1 MGQAAIEGRGSF
13 CSSPGGASALH
24 GPAALAG
31 QVLPRGSLGGRL
43 AEDAPGVEAAGEG
56 MGLVAFPHQAQLP
69 GVLGRLRAHV
79 LDVHLKG
86 GWGGFRHW
94 PPKASSCSVPIA
106 GTGRRPRGARATGFT
121 AGGFS
126 SSSLP
131 LCQQGPNS
139 IPRGRWRHCP
149 SGSQGKGQMLQHFK
163 GKGLSCWSHPPG
175 TMCQGSKIPLP
186 PRGALRAC
194 LPSPL
199 LAPWLS
205 FRARE
210 ALRDAPG
217 QSPALGPALTWQAFK
232 LSLISTWLV
241 WVPTH
246 M

>member
-69 GVLGRLRAHV
+69 GVLGCLRAHV

-106 GTGRRPRGARATGFT
+106 GTGRRPQGARAAGFA

-126 SSSLP
+126 PSTTKPSTVPAGAKLHP
-131 LCQQGPNS
+131 QGLMEEQPHA
-139 IPRGRWRHCP
+139 PAGVKARGRCCSVSR
-149 SGSQGKGQMLQHFK
+149 
-163 GKGLSCWSHPPG
+163 G
-175 TMCQGSKIPLP
+175 TG
-186 PRGALRAC
+186 
-194 LPSPL
+194 
-199 LAPWLS
+199 
-205 FRARE
+205 
-210 ALRDAPG
+210 
-217 QSPALGPALTWQAFK
+217 
-232 LSLISTWLV
+232 
-241 WVPTH
+241 
-246 M
+246 